1 MRKAWLA
8 SAMMAAG
15 LAPLWAGSTSASA
28 GVAGFISSTAGAA
41 HHSDG
46 ITKIN
51 HRYRYYY
58 DPGYYSDYYYAAPY
72 AYAYRPYYPPPV
84 VYYAVPAPRY
94 VPGPAYYPYSGHYV
108 RPWRS
113 RYYDGW

>member
-8 SAMMAAG
+8 SAVMATALAG
-15 LAPLWAGSTSASA
+15 LGSGTTSASA
-28 GVAGFISSTAGAA
+28 GVAGLISPAA
-41 HHSDG
+41 NAFPQESG
-46 ITKIN
+46 LLLKVN
-51 HRYRYYY
+51 HRRYYY
-58 DPGYYSDYYYAAPY
+58 DPGYYSYYASPYYYGY
-72 AYAYRPYYPPPV
+72 AYYPPPV

-94 VPGPAYYPYSGHYV
+94 VPGPAYYYPYAGYYV

>member
-8 SAMMAAG
+8 SAAMSAG
-15 LAPLWAGSTSASA
+15 LAALWAGSTSASA
-28 GVAGFISSTAGAA
+28 GVAGLIPSTAGAA

-51 HRYRYYY
+51 HWRRYYY
-58 DPGYYSDYYYAAPY
+58 GPSYYSGYYDASPYDY
-72 AYAYRPYYPPPV
+72 AYAYYPPPV

-94 VPGPAYYPYSGHYV
+94 VPGPAYYPYAGYYV

-113 RYYDGW
+113 RYYYGW

>member
-8 SAMMAAG
+8 SAVMAAG
-15 LAPLWAGSTSASA
+15 LAVLWTGSTSASA
-28 GVAGFISSTAGAA
+28 GVAGLIPSTAGAA

-51 HRYRYYY
+51 HYRYYY
-58 DPGYYSDYYYAAPY
+58 GSGYYPGYYASPYDY
-72 AYAYRPYYPPPV
+72 AYAYYPPPV

-94 VPGPAYYPYSGHYV
+94 VPGPAYYPYSGYYV

-113 RYYDGW
+113 RYYYGGW